1 MPRNAAV
8 AYLEKW
14 GATIWQIAL
23 TDQRLYQP
31 FPKQS
36 DTPRQYEQNACI
48 AGLLCMDALVRP
60 VPHQSWI
67 DNRNR
72 HDALKACMAN
82 TGTGVPIL
90 CVPARM
96 TSLGTERIE
105 KNWPEVHFILANAC
119 PPGDSNTHP
128 SVVRIKSRN
137 PVMFPKDQLT
147 PSAEYDGLILEPFKV
162 EAPRNAP

>member
-1 MPRNAAV
+1 
-8 AYLEKW
+8 
-14 GATIWQIAL
+14 
-23 TDQRLYQP
+23 
-31 FPKQS
+31 
-36 DTPRQYEQNACI
+36 
-48 AGLLCMDALVRP
+48 
-60 VPHQSWI
+60 
-67 DNRNR
+67 
-72 HDALKACMAN
+72 MAN

-105 KNWPEVHFILANAC
+105 KNWREVHFILANAC

-147 PSAEYDGLILEPFKV
+147 PSAEYDALILEPFKV